1 MLMLFYS
8 IKLRNQTTLQGTPE
22 FQKGSSYN
30 DTTLQ
35 QKIKKKLKIIIYYK
49 KKWVDQLWN
58 WLRGLIA
65 S

>member
-1 MLMLFYS
+1 MLMLMLFYS

-30 DTTLQ
+30 ETTLQ
-35 QKIKKKLKIIIYYK
+35 QKLKKKLKIIIYYK
-49 KKWVDQLWN
+49 KKM
-58 WLRGLIA
+58 

>member
-22 FQKGSSYN
+22 FQKGSSYK

-49 KKWVDQLWN
+49 TKN
-58 WLRGLIA
+58 ELINYEIDYEG
-65 S
+65 

>member
-1 MLMLFYS
+1 MLMLMLFYS

-49 KKWVDQLWN
+49 KKN
-58 WLRGLIA
+58 ELINYEIDYEG
-65 S
+65 